1 MEFSPNEI
9 KSRLERCR
17 RMSRRAVTRE
27 EREDWRCQLGLDDG
41 QTPRRLVAGDTA
53 RSEPKSNVAVGWR

>member
-1 MEFSPNEI
+1 MAFSPNEI
-9 KSRLERCR
+9 RSRLEWCR

-41 QTPRRLVAGDTA
+41 QTLM
-53 RSEPKSNVAVGWR
+53 RSVNCDDESLEPKVCLAVGW

>member
-1 MEFSPNEI
+1 MAFSPNEI
-9 KSRLERCR
+9 RSRLERCR

-41 QTPRRLVAGDTA
+41 QTLMRSVACDDE
-53 RSEPKSNVAVGWR
+53 SLEPKVCLAVGWR